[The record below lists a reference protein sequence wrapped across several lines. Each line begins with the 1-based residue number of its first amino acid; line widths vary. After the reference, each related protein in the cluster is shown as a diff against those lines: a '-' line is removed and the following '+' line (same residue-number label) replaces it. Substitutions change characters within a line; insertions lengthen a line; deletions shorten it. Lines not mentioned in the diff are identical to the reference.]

1 MQPAPVVK
9 NLLEEDLRLSL
20 KKLAEE
26 AKARFAKISY
36 FPTSVWDDIYWVH
49 QGNDR
54 IYFLDDGVL
63 SDELALL
70 NKVFLMT
77 YLWNSRV
84 RNKPLGA
91 ARVKNLVAGLKL
103 LTRANAN
110 AVGLTDINQDTYS
123 RTLRYIEATFAS
135 GEGLCNNLNLL
146 VKYLKANG
154 LLSNSINVIRGSALG
169 QRTDEHGRVALEEKL
184 PLPELVRAIIHLK
197 WAVEDQWDGSARAQL
212 DMLSILTQVFQ
223 YGLGLRIG
231 EVLRL
236 PKDCLVEINGQLF
249 CKVWTEKG
257 AEPVARYIPTVWRAA
272 LQDTVDRINSICD
285 RYRAQAEKIENGT
298 IVEGLDSRFKNRID
312 TIEAELQSAL
322 DQLTVLSER
331 NAAVAK
337 ERLTL
342 LKLLADDELVE
353 LKRLSDYLP
362 LASTATDT
370 SSLVKFYKNSGF
382 EVVSESIGTFKHKH
396 YVRGEDVKRRL
407 SELIEFRRGVVTFDE
422 LFVIIHGRRPKDRRV
437 KSSHILGLSQS
448 RNLSAFEWFAISG
461 LRGNSGIASLY
472 FNCNDAAT
480 AIANAIG
487 GGYDYKKFLPL
498 LDAEQLYP
506 EFFSQK
512 TITTIKRNSAR
523 GFFSHLRLLDEKTT
537 FFRKTTSAKSLNY
550 TSGHGYL
557 LEYSSIEDA
566 ISKNFVAINTK
577 IQAELIEEIQSE
589 ILSEGLNVS
598 SKSFEIN
605 QKVSD
610 YLFVVPSSLGG
621 VYNEHI
627 PCVLGYFAVLYS
639 IKPAKKGREV
649 KSAFTRYGVRVDDD
663 VISSFQ
669 THKGRHWQTN
679 SLFRA
684 GLAAS
689 IVNKWMGRTEIQ
701 GDHYD
706 HQTARE
712 RAAKVGALM
721 LSEQSRFIGE
731 LPEKIKHWKKH
742 EIPIQDLEAHLSL
755 TIQTAHYGPLG
766 FCIRDVNL
774 KPCEYHLKC
783 LTGNNGLGCREFVFD
798 LHDPT
803 QRRNVEAE
811 RDKAENEL
819 ARLFEVMNRPDVPI
833 ESVEMHIEH
842 QMTVYRNATSIIQ
855 RSELILTKAQA
866 DQVQDFQP
874 FRSEGSKPDDCAFQC
889 GGEQ

>member
-1 MQPAPVVK
+1 MQQAPVVK
-9 NLLEEDLRLSL
+9 NLLDADLRLNL
-20 KKLAEE
+20 RKLAEE
-26 AKARFAKISY
+26 AKARFAKINA
-36 FPTSVWDDIYWVH
+36 FPTSVWDDKYWVY
-49 QGNDR
+49 QGKDR

-63 SDELALL
+63 SDELALI
-70 NKVFLMT
+70 NKVFVMT

-84 RNKPLGA
+84 RNKPLGT
-91 ARVKNLVAGLKL
+91 ARVKNLVTGLKL
-103 LTRANAN
+103 LIRANAN
-110 AVGLTDINQDTYS
+110 AAGLTDINQDTYT
-123 RTLRYIEATFAS
+123 RTIRYIEATFAN

-154 LLSNSINVIRGSALG
+154 LLSNSINVIRGSALC
-169 QRTDEHGRVALEEKL
+169 RPMDKHGRVALEGKL

-197 WAVEDQWDGSARAQL
+197 WAIEDQWDGSVRAQL

-236 PKDCLVEINGQLF
+236 PKDCLVLIDGELF

-257 AEPVARYIPTVWRAA
+257 SEPVARYVPKVWRAA
-272 LQDTVDRINSICD
+272 LQDAVARINSICE
-285 RYRAQAEKIENGT
+285 RYRAQAESIENGT
-298 IVEGLDSRFKNRID
+298 IVEWLDSRFKSRLD
-312 TIEAELQSAL
+312 VIEADLNGAL
-322 DQLTVLSER
+322 HKLTVLSER

-342 LKLLADDELVE
+342 LRPLADDELVE
-353 LKRLSDYLP
+353 LKRLGEYLP
-362 LASTATDT
+362 LASTSNSID
-370 SSLVKFYKNSGF
+370 SLVKFYKNSGF
-382 EVVSESIGTFKHKH
+382 EIISKPIGSFKHKH
-396 YVRGEDVKRRL
+396 YVYGKEVKRRI
-407 SELIEFRRGVVTFDE
+407 SELIEFRRDLITYDE
-422 LFVIIHGRRPKDRRV
+422 LFEIIHGRTPKTRV
-437 KSSHILGLSQS
+437 VRSSHIQGLSQS
-448 RNLSAFEWFAISG
+448 RYLSGIEWFAVSG
-461 LRGNSGIASLY
+461 LKGSSGTAALY
-472 FNCNDAAT
+472 FSHDDAAT
-480 AIANAIG
+480 AITNAIG
-487 GGYDYKKFLPL
+487 GGYDYRNFLPL

-506 EFFSQK
+506 ELFSQK
-512 TITTIKRNSAR
+512 TITVIKKNCAR
-523 GFFSHLRLLDEKTT
+523 GFFSHLRLLGGRTT
-537 FFRKTTSAKSLNY
+537 FFRKSVSAKSLNY
-550 TSGHGYL
+550 TSGNGYL
-557 LEYSSIEDA
+557 LEYNSIKDA

-577 IQAELIEEIQSE
+577 VQAELIEEIQSE
-589 ILSEGLNVS
+589 ILSEGLNLS

-621 VYNEHI
+621 MYNEQI
-627 PCVLGYFAVLYS
+627 PSVLGYFAVLYS
-639 IKPAKKGREV
+639 IKPGEKGREV
-649 KSAFTRYGVRVDDD
+649 KSAFARYGVLVDDD

-689 IVNKWMGRTEIQ
+689 IVNKWMGRTDTQ

-712 RAAKVGALM
+712 RASKVGALM

-731 LPEKIKHWKKH
+731 LPEKIRHWKEN
-742 EIPIQDLEAHLSL
+742 EIPIQNLEAHLSL
-755 TIQTAHYGPLG
+755 TIQAAHYGPLG

-842 QMTVYRNATSIIQ
+842 QMTIYRNATSILE

-889 GGEQ
+889 GGNQ